1 MELKAQRRLA
11 SQILKCSGKRIVFD
25 SNRLEDI
32 KEAITKADIRGLVNN
47 KVITKKPIKGV
58 SRVRARK
65 RKEQKRKGRQKGF
78 GSKKG
83 KRGARL
89 PKKKA
94 WMDKVRIQRSF
105 IKHLRDKK
113 AIKKEDYQNIY
124 LKIKGG
130 FFRSKRHIKLYL
142 KEQGLVKNEE
152 EK

>member
-1 MELKAQRRLA
+1 MQLKAQRRLA
-11 SQILKCSGKRIVFD
+11 SQILKCSEKRIVFD
-25 SNRLEDI
+25 SSRLEDI

-58 SRVRARK
+58 SKVRARK

-94 WMDKVRIQRSF
+94 WMDKVRIQRRF

-113 AIKKEDYQNIY
+113 AINKKDYQNIY

-142 KEQGLVKNEE
+142 QEQGLVKNEE

>member
-1 MELKAQRRLA
+1 MKLKSQKRLA
-11 SQILKCSGKRIVFD
+11 SQILKCSEKRIVFD
-25 SNRLEDI
+25 SSRLEDI
-32 KEAITKADIRGLVNN
+32 KEAITKADIRGLVSN
-47 KVITKKPIKGV
+47 KVITRKPIKGV
-58 SRVRARK
+58 SKVRARK

-94 WMDKVRIQRSF
+94 WMAKVRIQRNF